1 MGIAK
6 SSQHKAEAAKFIKF
20 LTAGEK
26 GSQIWFDSQGQVP
39 ATLALQSAIEQDAQY
54 KSFPKDAYLL
64 AIYEANNSAVNR
76 PSTPGYLQVEDLFF
90 STFEDIRNGVNPKE
104 ALDGVARRL
113 DRALAQFHQ

>member
-1 MGIAK
+1 
-6 SSQHKAEAAKFIKF
+6 
-20 LTAGEK
+20 LTASEK

-104 ALDGVARRL
+104 ALDGAARRL